1 MNGGMEGKGE
11 GGKGARKSVIIL
23 HIKFGL
29 IEMNENINK
38 TVSIKNK
45 SILNDFTYFL
55 NFELF

>member
-1 MNGGMEGKGE
+1 MNGGMR